1 MYPIIEP
8 PPNLI
13 LELDVNTLSYSDFQF
28 IHSDDMHHLQD
39 YFYSLDGFVKAVNII
54 KMKRIDDI
62 AKGIKYNKESCEQH
76 SCCITFEDFE
86 EGQDITQLPCKHIF
100 DPQAINTWLKEESNK
115 CPVCT

>member
-39 YFYSLDGFVKAVNII
+39 YFYNLDGFVKAANII
-54 KMKRIDDI
+54 KMKRIDEI
-62 AKGIKYNKESCEQH
+62 AKGIKYNKEKK
-76 SCCITFEDFE
+76 IKTPT
-86 EGQDITQLPCKHIF
+86 IK
-100 DPQAINTWLKEESNK
+100 LKGNMTRYLNK
-115 CPVCT
+115 LLLKK

>member
-39 YFYSLDGFVKAVNII
+39 YFYSLDGFVKAANII
-54 KMKRIDDI
+54 KMKRIDEI
-62 AKGIKYNKESCEQH
+62 KEGIKNNKEK
-76 SCCITFEDFE
+76 IKTPT
-86 EGQDITQLPCKHIF
+86 IK
-100 DPQAINTWLKEESNK
+100 LKGNMTRYLNK
-115 CPVCT
+115 LLLKK

>member
-39 YFYSLDGFVKAVNII
+39 YFYNLDGFVKAAHII
-54 KMKRIDDI
+54 KMKRIEEI
-62 AKGIKYNKESCEQH
+62 KEGIKYNKEKTKTPT
-76 SCCITFEDFE
+76 I
-86 EGQDITQLPCKHIF
+86 K
-100 DPQAINTWLKEESNK
+100 LKGNMTRYLNK
-115 CPVCT
+115 LLLKK